1 MSMLQTTHAHM
12 TKVNHDDAERK
23 KHLREAHKAEDAHK
37 EASSRTYQS
46 KSICEVGPKY

>member
-1 MSMLQTTHAHM
+1 MHQTTHAHM
-12 TKVNHDDAERK
+12 TKVNHEEGERK
-23 KHLREAHKAEDAHK
+23 KIREAHKAEDALK